1 MESILLIRFS
11 SLGDVILTTA
21 LVRQLQLTYPRAVI
35 DVAVASRFAGVYE
48 FNPRV
53 RNVWAVDPS
62 PTADNLEADAVRLS
76 MHESLPNRAYDLI
89 VDAQNNIRS
98 AAFVRGLGTTVRRA
112 PKYRLQ
118 KLAMVWL
125 KQRPAVTT
133 HVVERYRQPLL
144 DLPLA
149 FDTDG
154 LEVWTPAEKHGGVY
168 SPRSL
173 GGHRR
178 SVTSLRGATI
188 AVAPGA
194 HHATKRWPAD
204 KFVAAIAMLQEQGA
218 DVVLVGSE
226 FDRPT
231 CDAIAHR
238 VLRPVHRAD
247 GAQSLQETITAL
259 DAADALLVNDSG
271 VLHLGAAR
279 RIPTVAVFGSTVPEL
294 GFGPYGVPHRIIQH
308 DVGCRPCS
316 HIGRS
321 RCPKG
326 HFLCME
332 GIAPIAAVDA
342 LESLLTGSV
351 GGTHFAS

>member
-1 MESILLIRFS
+1 MESILLVRFS
-11 SLGDVILTTA
+11 SLGDVILTTP
-21 LVRQLQLTYPRAVI
+21 LVRQLQLSYPDAVI

-48 FNPRV
+48 FNPRI
-53 RNVWAVDPS
+53 RRVWAVDPS
-62 PTADNLEADAVRLS
+62 PTADNLEADATRLS
-76 MHESLPNRAYDLI
+76 MHESLPGRTYDLI
-89 VDAQNNIRS
+89 VDAQNNLRS
-98 AAFVRGLGTTVRRA
+98 AAFVRGLGSTVRRA

-118 KLAMVWL
+118 KLAMVWM

-144 DLPLA
+144 DLPLV

-154 LEVWTPAEKHGGVY
+154 LEVWTPADRSSGVY
-168 SPRSL
+168 LPPTRSL
-173 GGHRR
+173 QTR
-178 SVTSLRGATI
+178 SITSFRGATI

-194 HHATKRWPAD
+194 HHATKRWPTD
-204 KFVAAIAMLQEQGA
+204 KFVAAITILQEQGA
-218 DVVLVGSE
+218 DVVLLGSE
-226 FDRPT
+226 FDRST

-238 VLRPVHRAD
+238 VIRPVHRAD
-247 GAQSLQETITAL
+247 GAQSLQDTITAL

-294 GFGPYGVPHRIIQH
+294 GFGPYGVPHRIVQQ

-326 HFLCME
+326 HFQCME
-332 GIAPIAAVDA
+332 GIAPMAVVDA
-342 LESLLTGSV
+342 LEGLLQGDGS
-351 GGTHFAS
+351 GTHFAS